1 MIQLLIIKLGVPN
14 VEGQGILKHKKI
26 SEELVLFVL
35 EKVI

>member
-26 SEELVLFVL
+26 LEEHALFVL
-35 EKVI
+35 EKVM